1 MKTINVF
8 LILLSTTINCILQPV
23 YIPLHLHTLDDDQ
36 RYLRLVANFT
46 FGTYLNPVPF
56 QSEGRI
62 QFTTMDVQGIL
73 VGEQRANKTL
83 DLDAP
88 FLYDMS
94 KSLTVSDISNGPEDF

>member
-1 MKTINVF
+1 M
-8 LILLSTTINCILQPV
+8 
-23 YIPLHLHTLDDDQ
+23 
-36 RYLRLVANFT
+36 ANFT

-62 QFTTMDVQGIL
+62 QFTSMDLQGIL

-88 FLYDMS
+88 FLYNMNI
-94 KSLTVSDISNGPEDF
+94 SLTVKDISNGTDDFKVTDANKPYTGLRATD

>member
-1 MKTINVF
+1 
-8 LILLSTTINCILQPV
+8 
-23 YIPLHLHTLDDDQ
+23 
-36 RYLRLVANFT
+36 VANFT

-62 QFTTMDVQGIL
+62 QFTSMDLQGIL

-88 FLYDMS
+88 FLYNMNN
-94 KSLTVSDISNGPEDF
+94 SLTVKDISNGTEDFYVTDANKPYTGLRATD

>member
-1 MKTINVF
+1 
-8 LILLSTTINCILQPV
+8 
-23 YIPLHLHTLDDDQ
+23 
-36 RYLRLVANFT
+36 VANFT

-62 QFTTMDVQGIL
+62 QFTSMDLQGIL

-88 FLYDMS
+88 FLYNMNI
-94 KSLTVSDISNGPEDF
+94 SLTVKDISNGTEDFYVTDANKPYTGLRATD